1 MIYKIK
7 YLAIN
12 LALLISLY
20 PTIASTDQ
28 EIEKGLLID
37 ELIQEHGF
45 DEQYV
50 MNIFDNT
57 KFLPELI
64 ESISKPAERTKTW
77 PEYRDIFITNKR
89 IAAGVLFAKQ
99 NDDIINHAVAEM
111 GIPRKILLGIL
122 GVETYF
128 GRIQGGYKVMDSLY
142 TLATGYPP
150 RAKFF
155 RSELINLF
163 YLCREEDFSILDIKG
178 SYAGAMGAAQFIS
191 SSYRNY
197 AIDGDADGKIDLF
210 NSWDDV
216 LMSIGNYLK
225 QNGWDASKQ
234 IYSRYPANEMQV
246 SKLSSKTIKPT
257 STIQDLL
264 SHDIDID
271 GFNNDDIAQI
281 IQLDAQ
287 DLQDDS
293 YIGHHNFYVITTYN
307 RNVMYALV
315 VIQLGEAIESYLN

>member
-20 PTIASTDQ
+20 PTLASTNQ
-28 EIEKGLLID
+28 EIEKSLLID

-99 NDDIINHAVAEM
+99 NDDIINRAVAEM

-234 IYSRYPANEMQV
+234 IYSRYAANEMQV

-271 GFNNDDIAQI
+271 GFNNDDIAQF

>member
-1 MIYKIK
+1 MIYKTK

-20 PTIASTDQ
+20 PILASTNQ
-28 EIEKGLLID
+28 EIEKSLLID

-99 NDDIINHAVAEM
+99 NDDIINRAVAEM

-271 GFNNDDIAQI
+271 GFNNDDIAQF

-315 VIQLGEAIESYLN
+315 VIQLGEAIDSYLD

>member
-1 MIYKIK
+1 MIRQTK
-7 YLAIN
+7 YLALN

-20 PTIASTDQ
+20 PTIATTDQ
-28 EIEKGLLID
+28 EIEKDLLIN

-50 MNIFDNT
+50 MNIFDNA

-99 NDDIINHAVAEM
+99 NNDIINRAVAEM

-128 GRIQGGYKVMDSLY
+128 GRIQGSYKVMDSLY

-150 RAKFF
+150 RASFF
-155 RSELINLF
+155 KSELINLF

-197 AIDGDADGKIDLF
+197 AVDGNADGKVDLF
-210 NSWDDV
+210 DSWDDV

-225 QNGWDASKQ
+225 QNGWDASRQ

-257 STIQDLL
+257 STIQGLL
-264 SHDIDID
+264 SHGIEID
-271 GFNNDDIAQI
+271 GFNKDDIAQL
-281 IQLDAQ
+281 IQLDEQ
-287 DLQDDS
+287 DLRSDS

-315 VIQLGEAIESYLN
+315 VIQLGESIERYLN

>member
-1 MIYKIK
+1 MIHRIK
-7 YLAIN
+7 HIVILSALIINVHPSLASSN
-12 LALLISLY
+12 
-20 PTIASTDQ
+20 Q
-28 EIEKGLLID
+28 EREKSLLID

-50 MNIFDNT
+50 LNIFNNT
-57 KFLPELI
+57 KYLPELI
-64 ESISKPAERTKTW
+64 ESISKPAERTKSW
-77 PEYRDIFITNKR
+77 PEYRNIFVTKKR
-89 IAAGVLFAKQ
+89 TAAGVLFAKQ
-99 NDDIINHAVAEM
+99 HEEIIDLAAREM
-111 GIPRKILLGIL
+111 GVPRKILLGIL

-128 GRIQGGYKVMDSLY
+128 GRIQGSYKVMDSLY

-163 YLCREEDFSILDIKG
+163 YLSREENLPILEIKG
-178 SYAGAMGAAQFIS
+178 SYAGAMGASQFIS

-197 AIDGDADGKIDLF
+197 AVDGNADGKIDLF

-225 QNGWDASKQ
+225 QNGWDSSKA
-234 IYSRYPANEMQV
+234 IYSSYPTN
-246 SKLSSKTIKPT
+246 KLPSSIVASKTIKPT
-257 STIQDLL
+257 STVQDLL
-264 SHDIDID
+264 NEGIEIN
-271 GFNNDDIAQI
+271 GFNPDDVAQL
-281 IQLDAQ
+281 IQLDAANIK
-287 DLQDDS
+287 DDS

>member
-1 MIYKIK
+1 MIYKTK

-20 PTIASTDQ
+20 PTLASTNQ
-28 EIEKGLLID
+28 EIEKSLLID

-99 NDDIINHAVAEM
+99 NDDIINRAVAEM

-197 AIDGDADGKIDLF
+197 AVDGNDDGKIDLF
-210 NSWDDV
+210 NSWHDV

-264 SHDIDID
+264 IHGIDID
-271 GFNNDDIAQI
+271 GFDNDDIAQL
-281 IQLDAQ
+281 IQLDDQ
-287 DLQDDS
+287 DLKDDS

>member
-1 MIYKIK
+1 MIYKTK

-20 PTIASTDQ
+20 PILASTNQ
-28 EIEKGLLID
+28 EIEKSLLID

-99 NDDIINHAVAEM
+99 NDDIINRAVAEM

-225 QNGWDASKQ
+225 QNGWNASKQ
-234 IYSRYPANEMQV
+234 IYSRYAANEMQI

-271 GFNNDDIAQI
+271 GFNNDDIAQF

>member
-1 MIYKIK
+1 MICKTK

-12 LALLISLY
+12 LDLLISLY
-20 PTIASTDQ
+20 PILASTNQ
-28 EIEKGLLID
+28 EIEKSLLID

-99 NDDIINHAVAEM
+99 NDDIINRTVAEM

-197 AIDGDADGKIDLF
+197 AVDGNADGKIDLF

-225 QNGWDASKQ
+225 QNDWDTSKQ
-234 IYSRYPANEMQV
+234 IYSRYAANEIQV
-246 SKLSSKTIKPT
+246 SKLSSKTIKPR

-264 SHDIDID
+264 IHGIDID
-271 GFNNDDIAQI
+271 GFDNDDIAQL
-281 IQLDAQ
+281 IQLDDQ
-287 DLQDDS
+287 DLGNDS

>member
-1 MIYKIK
+1 MIYKTK

-20 PTIASTDQ
+20 PILASTNQ
-28 EIEKGLLID
+28 EIEKSLLID

-99 NDDIINHAVAEM
+99 NDDIINRAVAEM

-155 RSELINLF
+155 RSELIKLF
-163 YLCREEDFSILDIKG
+163 YHCREEDFSILDIKG

-210 NSWDDV
+210 NNWDDI

-234 IYSRYPANEMQV
+234 IYSRYAANEMQA
-246 SKLSSKTIKPT
+246 SKLSSKSIKPT

-271 GFNNDDIAQI
+271 GFNNDDIAQF
-281 IQLDAQ
+281 IQLDAH

-293 YIGHHNFYVITTYN
+293 YIGPV
-307 RNVMYALV
+307 
-315 VIQLGEAIESYLN
+315 SYTHLTLPTKRIV

>member
-1 MIYKIK
+1 MICQTK
-7 YLAIN
+7 YLVIN

-20 PTIASTDQ
+20 PTVALTNQ
-28 EIEKGLLID
+28 ETEKSLLID

-99 NDDIINHAVAEM
+99 NDDIINRAVAEM

-264 SHDIDID
+264 IHGIDID
-271 GFNNDDIAQI
+271 GFDNDDIAQL
-281 IQLDAQ
+281 IQLDDQ
-287 DLQDDS
+287 DLKDDS

>member
-1 MIYKIK
+1 MIHRIK
-7 YLAIN
+7 HIVILSALIINVHPSLASSN
-12 LALLISLY
+12 
-20 PTIASTDQ
+20 Q
-28 EIEKGLLID
+28 EREKSLLID

-50 MNIFDNT
+50 LNIFSNT
-57 KFLPELI
+57 KYLPELI

-77 PEYRDIFITNKR
+77 PEYRNIFVTKKR
-89 IAAGVLFAKQ
+89 TAAGVLFAKQ
-99 NDDIINHAVAEM
+99 HEEIIDRAVREM
-111 GIPRKILLGIL
+111 GVPRKILLGIL

-128 GRIQGGYKVMDSLY
+128 GRIQGSYKVMDSLY

-163 YLCREEDFSILDIKG
+163 YLSREENLPILEIKG
-178 SYAGAMGAAQFIS
+178 SYAGAMGASQFIS

-197 AIDGDADGKIDLF
+197 AVDGNADGRIDLF

-225 QNGWDASKQ
+225 QNGWDSSEAIYSHYPTNKLPSSIVASK
-234 IYSRYPANEMQV
+234 R
-246 SKLSSKTIKPT
+246 IKPT
-257 STIQDLL
+257 STVQDLL
-264 SHDIDID
+264 NEGIEIN
-271 GFNNDDIAQI
+271 GFNPDDIAQL
-281 IQLDAQ
+281 IQLDDANIK
-287 DLQDDS
+287 DDS

>member
-1 MIYKIK
+1 MIYKTK

-20 PTIASTDQ
+20 PTLASTNQ
-28 EIEKGLLID
+28 EIEKSLLID

-77 PEYRDIFITNKR
+77 PEYRNIFITNKR

-99 NDDIINHAVAEM
+99 NGDIINRAVAEM

-234 IYSRYPANEMQV
+234 IYSHYAANEMQV

-264 SHDIDID
+264 IHDIDID

>member
-1 MIYKIK
+1 MIYKTK

-20 PTIASTDQ
+20 PTLASTNQ
-28 EIEKGLLID
+28 EIEKSLLID

-99 NDDIINHAVAEM
+99 NDDIINRAVAEM

-128 GRIQGGYKVMDSLY
+128 GRIQGGYKVVDSLY

-197 AIDGDADGKIDLF
+197 AIDGNADGKIDLF

-225 QNGWDASKQ
+225 QNGWDASKK
-234 IYSRYPANEMQV
+234 IYSRYAANEMQV
-246 SKLSSKTIKPT
+246 SKLSSKTIKPI
-257 STIQDLL
+257 STIHDLL
-264 SHDIDID
+264 SHGIDID
-271 GFNNDDIAQI
+271 GFNNEDIAQL
-281 IQLDAQ
+281 IQLDDQ
-287 DLQDDS
+287 DLGSDS

-315 VIQLGEAIESYLN
+315 VIQLGEEIDSYLD

>member
-1 MIYKIK
+1 MIHRIK
-7 YLAIN
+7 HIFIFSALIIN
-12 LALLISLY
+12 LHPAL
-20 PTIASTDQ
+20 ASTDQ
-28 EIEKGLLID
+28 EKEKSLLID

-50 MNIFDNT
+50 LNIFGNT
-57 KFLPELI
+57 KYLPQLI

-77 PEYRDIFITNKR
+77 PEYRNIFVTKKR

-99 NDDIINHAVAEM
+99 HEEIIDRAAREM
-111 GIPRKILLGIL
+111 GVPRKILLGIL

-128 GRIQGGYKVMDSLY
+128 GRIQGSYKVMDSLY

-163 YLCREEDFSILDIKG
+163 YLSREENLPILDIKG
-178 SYAGAMGAAQFIS
+178 SYAGAMGASQFIS

-197 AIDGDADGKIDLF
+197 AVDGNDDGKIDLF

-216 LMSIGNYLK
+216 LISIGNYLK
-225 QNGWDASKQ
+225 QNGWDSSEE
-234 IYSRYPANEMQV
+234 IYSRYPTN
-246 SKLSSKTIKPT
+246 KLLSSIVASKTIKPT
-257 STIQDLL
+257 STVQDLL
-264 SHDIDID
+264 NEGVEIS
-271 GFNNDDIAQI
+271 GFKPDDVAQL
-281 IQLDAQ
+281 IQLDDANVK
-287 DLQDDS
+287 DDS

-315 VIQLGEAIESYLN
+315 VVQLGEAIESYLD

>member
-1 MIYKIK
+1 MIYKTK

-20 PTIASTDQ
+20 PILASANQ
-28 EIEKGLLID
+28 EIEKSLLID

-99 NDDIINHAVAEM
+99 NDDIINRAVAEM

-271 GFNNDDIAQI
+271 GFNNDDIAQF
-281 IQLDAQ
+281 IQLDAK

>member
-1 MIYKIK
+1 MICQKK
-7 YLAIN
+7 YLLIS

-20 PTIASTDQ
+20 PTVASTNQ
-28 EIEKGLLID
+28 ETEKSLLID

-57 KFLPELI
+57 EFLPELI

-99 NDDIINHAVAEM
+99 NDDIINRAVAEM

-163 YLCREEDFSILDIKG
+163 YLCREEDLSILDIKG
-178 SYAGAMGAAQFIS
+178 SYAGAMGAPQFIS

-197 AIDGDADGKIDLF
+197 AVDGNADGKIDLF

-225 QNGWDASKQ
+225 QNGWDTSKQ
-234 IYSRYPANEMQV
+234 IYSRYAANEIQV

-264 SHDIDID
+264 SHGIDID
-271 GFNNDDIAQI
+271 GFDNDDIAQL
-281 IQLDAQ
+281 IQLDDQ
-287 DLQDDS
+287 DLGSDS

>member
-1 MIYKIK
+1 MIYKTK

-12 LALLISLY
+12 FALLISLY
-20 PTIASTDQ
+20 PTLASTNQ
-28 EIEKGLLID
+28 EIEKSLLID

-99 NDDIINHAVAEM
+99 NDDIINRAVAEM

-271 GFNNDDIAQI
+271 GFNNDDIAQF
-281 IQLDAQ
+281 IQLDAK

>member
-1 MIYKIK
+1 MIYKTK

-20 PTIASTDQ
+20 PILASTNQ
-28 EIEKGLLID
+28 EIEKSLLID

-99 NDDIINHAVAEM
+99 NDDIINRAVAEM

-271 GFNNDDIAQI
+271 GFNNDDIAQF

-287 DLQDDS
+287 DLQDDT
-293 YIGHHNFYVITTYN
+293 YICLLYTSPSPRDGLLS
-307 RNVMYALV
+307 RMPSSA
-315 VIQLGEAIESYLN
+315 

>member
-1 MIYKIK
+1 MIHRIK
-7 YLAIN
+7 YIFIFSALIIN
-12 LALLISLY
+12 LHPAL
-20 PTIASTDQ
+20 ASTDQ
-28 EIEKGLLID
+28 EKEKSLLID

-50 MNIFDNT
+50 LNIFGNT
-57 KFLPELI
+57 KYLPQLI

-77 PEYRDIFITNKR
+77 PEYRNIFVTKKR

-99 NDDIINHAVAEM
+99 HEEIIDRAAREM
-111 GIPRKILLGIL
+111 GVPRKILLGIL

-128 GRIQGGYKVMDSLY
+128 GRIQGSYKVMDSLY

-163 YLCREEDFSILDIKG
+163 YLSREENLPILDIKG
-178 SYAGAMGAAQFIS
+178 SYAGAMGASQFIS

-197 AIDGDADGKIDLF
+197 AVDGNDDGKIDLF

-216 LMSIGNYLK
+216 LISIGNYLK
-225 QNGWDASKQ
+225 QNGWDSSEE
-234 IYSRYPANEMQV
+234 IYSRYPTN
-246 SKLSSKTIKPT
+246 KLLSSIVASKTIKPT
-257 STIQDLL
+257 STVQDLL
-264 SHDIDID
+264 NEGVEIS
-271 GFNNDDIAQI
+271 GFKPDDVAQL
-281 IQLDAQ
+281 IQLD
-287 DLQDDS
+287 DVNVKDDS

-315 VIQLGEAIESYLN
+315 VVQLGEAIESYLD

>member
-1 MIYKIK
+1 MIHRIK
-7 YLAIN
+7 HIFIFSALIIN
-12 LALLISLY
+12 LHPAL
-20 PTIASTDQ
+20 ASTDQ
-28 EIEKGLLID
+28 EKEKSLLID

-50 MNIFDNT
+50 LNIFGNT
-57 KFLPELI
+57 KYLPQLI

-77 PEYRDIFITNKR
+77 PEYRNIFVTKKR

-99 NDDIINHAVAEM
+99 HEEIIDRAAREM
-111 GIPRKILLGIL
+111 GVPRKILLGIL

-128 GRIQGGYKVMDSLY
+128 GRIQGSYKVMDSLY

-163 YLCREEDFSILDIKG
+163 YLSREENLAILDIKG
-178 SYAGAMGAAQFIS
+178 SYAGAMGASQFIS

-197 AIDGDADGKIDLF
+197 AVDGNDDGKIDLF

-216 LMSIGNYLK
+216 LISIGNYLK
-225 QNGWDASKQ
+225 QNGWDSSEE
-234 IYSRYPANEMQV
+234 IYSRYPTN
-246 SKLSSKTIKPT
+246 KLLSSIVASKTIKPT
-257 STIQDLL
+257 STVQDLL
-264 SHDIDID
+264 NEGVEIS
-271 GFNNDDIAQI
+271 GFKPDDVAQL
-281 IQLDAQ
+281 IQLDDANVK
-287 DLQDDS
+287 DDS

-315 VIQLGEAIESYLN
+315 VVQLGEAIESYLD

>member
-1 MIYKIK
+1 MIYKTK

-20 PTIASTDQ
+20 PILASTNQ
-28 EIEKGLLID
+28 EIEKSLLID

-99 NDDIINHAVAEM
+99 NDDIINRAVAEM

-210 NSWDDV
+210 NNWDDV

-234 IYSRYPANEMQV
+234 IYSRYAANEMQV

-271 GFNNDDIAQI
+271 GFNNDDIAQF

>member
-1 MIYKIK
+1 MIHRIK
-7 YLAIN
+7 HIVILSALIINVHPSLASSN
-12 LALLISLY
+12 
-20 PTIASTDQ
+20 Q
-28 EIEKGLLID
+28 EREKSLLID

-50 MNIFDNT
+50 LNIFNNT
-57 KFLPELI
+57 KYLPELI
-64 ESISKPAERTKTW
+64 ESISKPAERTKSW
-77 PEYRDIFITNKR
+77 PEYRNIFVTKKR
-89 IAAGVLFAKQ
+89 TAAGVLFAKQ
-99 NDDIINHAVAEM
+99 HEEIIDLAAREM
-111 GIPRKILLGIL
+111 GVPRKILLGIL

-128 GRIQGGYKVMDSLY
+128 GRIQGSYKVMDSLY

-163 YLCREEDFSILDIKG
+163 YLSREENLPILEIKG
-178 SYAGAMGAAQFIS
+178 SYAGAMGASQFIS

-197 AIDGDADGKIDLF
+197 AVDGNADGKIDLF

-225 QNGWDASKQ
+225 QNGWGSSEA
-234 IYSRYPANEMQV
+234 IYSRYPTN
-246 SKLSSKTIKPT
+246 KLSSSIVASKTIKPT
-257 STIQDLL
+257 STVQDLL
-264 SHDIDID
+264 NEGIEIN
-271 GFNNDDIAQI
+271 GFNPDDVAQL
-281 IQLDAQ
+281 IQLDAANIK
-287 DLQDDS
+287 DDS

>member
-1 MIYKIK
+1 MIYKTK
-7 YLAIN
+7 YLAVN
-12 LALLISLY
+12 LALLISLF
-20 PTIASTDQ
+20 PTLASTNQ
-28 EIEKGLLID
+28 EIEKNLLID

-99 NDDIINHAVAEM
+99 NDDIINRAVAEM

-234 IYSRYPANEMQV
+234 IYSRYAANEMQV

>member
-1 MIYKIK
+1 MIYKTK

-28 EIEKGLLID
+28 EIEKSLLID

-99 NDDIINHAVAEM
+99 NDDIINRTVAEM

-155 RSELINLF
+155 SSELINLF

-197 AIDGDADGKIDLF
+197 AVDGNADGKIDLF

-225 QNGWDASKQ
+225 QNDWDTSKQ
-234 IYSRYPANEMQV
+234 IYSRYAANEIQV
-246 SKLSSKTIKPT
+246 SKLSSKTIKPR

-264 SHDIDID
+264 IHGIDID
-271 GFNNDDIAQI
+271 GFDNDDIAQL
-281 IQLDAQ
+281 IQLDDQ
-287 DLQDDS
+287 DLGNDS

>member
-1 MIYKIK
+1 MIYKTK

-20 PTIASTDQ
+20 PILASTNQ
-28 EIEKGLLID
+28 EIEKSLLID

-99 NDDIINHAVAEM
+99 NDDIINRAVAEM

-197 AIDGDADGKIDLF
+197 AVDGNADGKIDLF
-210 NSWDDV
+210 NSWDDI
-216 LMSIGNYLK
+216 LMSIGNYLI
-225 QNGWDASKQ
+225 QNGWDTSKQ
-234 IYSRYPANEMQV
+234 IYSRYAANEMQI

>member
-1 MIYKIK
+1 MIYKTK

-20 PTIASTDQ
+20 PILASTNQ
-28 EIEKGLLID
+28 EIEKSLLID

-77 PEYRDIFITNKR
+77 PEYRNIFITNKR

-210 NSWDDV
+210 NNWDDV

-225 QNGWDASKQ
+225 QNGWDESKQ
-234 IYSRYPANEMQV
+234 IYSRYAANEMQV

-271 GFNNDDIAQI
+271 GFNNDDIAQF

-315 VIQLGEAIESYLN
+315 VIQLGEAIESYLK

>member
-1 MIYKIK
+1 MIYKTK

-20 PTIASTDQ
+20 PILASANQ
-28 EIEKGLLID
+28 EIEKSLLID

-99 NDDIINHAVAEM
+99 NDDIINRAVAEM

-128 GRIQGGYKVMDSLY
+128 GRIQGGYKVMDWLY

-197 AIDGDADGKIDLF
+197 AVDGNDDGKIDLF
-210 NSWDDV
+210 NSWHDV

-257 STIQDLL
+257 STIQYLL

-271 GFNNDDIAQI
+271 GFNNDDIAQF
-281 IQLDAQ
+281 IQLDAK

>member
-1 MIYKIK
+1 MIYKTK

-20 PTIASTDQ
+20 PTLASTDQ
-28 EIEKGLLID
+28 ETEKNLLID

-99 NDDIINHAVAEM
+99 NDDIINRAVAEM

-210 NSWDDV
+210 NSWNDV

-234 IYSRYPANEMQV
+234 IYSRYAANEMQV
-246 SKLSSKTIKPT
+246 LKLSSKTIKPT

-315 VIQLGEAIESYLN
+315 VIQLGEAIDSYLD

>member
-1 MIYKIK
+1 MIYKTK

-20 PTIASTDQ
+20 PILASTNQ
-28 EIEKGLLID
+28 EIEKSLLID

-99 NDDIINHAVAEM
+99 NDDIINRAVAEM

-225 QNGWDASKQ
+225 QNGWDSSKQ
-234 IYSRYPANEMQV
+234 IYSSYAANEMQV
-246 SKLSSKTIKPT
+246 SKLSSKSIKPT

>member
-1 MIYKIK
+1 MIYKTK

-20 PTIASTDQ
+20 PILASTNQ
-28 EIEKGLLID
+28 EIEKSLLID

-99 NDDIINHAVAEM
+99 NDDIINRAVAEM

-197 AIDGDADGKIDLF
+197 AVDGNADGKIDLF

-264 SHDIDID
+264 SHGIDID
-271 GFNNDDIAQI
+271 GFDNDDIAQL
-281 IQLDAQ
+281 IQLDDQ
-287 DLQDDS
+287 DLKDDS

>member
-1 MIYKIK
+1 MICQTK
-7 YLAIN
+7 YLVIN

-20 PTIASTDQ
+20 PTIALTNQ
-28 EIEKGLLID
+28 ETEKSLLID

-50 MNIFDNT
+50 KNIFDNT

-99 NDDIINHAVAEM
+99 NDDIINRAVAEM

-257 STIQDLL
+257 STIQYLL

-271 GFNNDDIAQI
+271 GFNNDDIAQF
-281 IQLDAQ
+281 IQLDAK

-315 VIQLGEAIESYLN
+315 VIQLGEAIDGYLD

>member
-1 MIYKIK
+1 MIYKTK

-20 PTIASTDQ
+20 PILASTNQ
-28 EIEKGLLID
+28 EIEKSLLID

-99 NDDIINHAVAEM
+99 NDDIINRAVAEM

-271 GFNNDDIAQI
+271 GFNNDDIAQFI
-281 IQLDAQ
+281 KLDAQ

>member
-1 MIYKIK
+1 MIYKTK

-20 PTIASTDQ
+20 PILASTNQ
-28 EIEKGLLID
+28 EIEKSLLID

-99 NDDIINHAVAEM
+99 NDDIINRAVAEM

-197 AIDGDADGKIDLF
+197 AVDGNADGKIDLF

-257 STIQDLL
+257 STIQDLI

-271 GFNNDDIAQI
+271 GFNNDDIAQF

>member
-1 MIYKIK
+1 MIYKTK

-20 PTIASTDQ
+20 PILASTNQ
-28 EIEKGLLID
+28 EIEKSLLID

-99 NDDIINHAVAEM
+99 NDDIINRAVAEM

-234 IYSRYPANEMQV
+234 IYSRYAANEMQV

-271 GFNNDDIAQI
+271 GFNNDDIAQF

>member
-1 MIYKIK
+1 MICQKK
-7 YLAIN
+7 YLLIN

-20 PTIASTDQ
+20 PTVASTNQ
-28 EIEKGLLID
+28 ETEKSLLID

-99 NDDIINHAVAEM
+99 NKDVINRAVAEM

-128 GRIQGGYKVMDSLY
+128 GRIQGGYKVVDSLY

-197 AIDGDADGKIDLF
+197 AVDGNADGKIDLF

-225 QNGWDASKQ
+225 QNGWDTSKK
-234 IYSRYPANEMQV
+234 IYSRYAANEMQV
-246 SKLSSKTIKPT
+246 SKLSSKTIKPI
-257 STIQDLL
+257 STIHDLL
-264 SHDIDID
+264 SHGIDID
-271 GFNNDDIAQI
+271 GFNNEDIAQL
-281 IQLDAQ
+281 IQLDDQ
-287 DLQDDS
+287 DLGSDS

-315 VIQLGEAIESYLN
+315 VIQLGEEIDSYLD

>member
-1 MIYKIK
+1 MIRQIK
-7 YLAIN
+7 YTVITLT
-12 LALLISLY
+12 LLISLY
-20 PTIASTDQ
+20 PTIASTEQ
-28 EIEKGLLID
+28 QKERGVLIN

-45 DEQYV
+45 DEKYV

-99 NDDIINHAVAEM
+99 NNDIINRAVAEM
-111 GIPRKILLGIL
+111 GVPRKILLGIL

-128 GRIQGGYKVMDSLY
+128 GRIQGNYKVMDSLY

-150 RAKFF
+150 RANFF
-155 RSELINLF
+155 KSELINLF
-163 YLCREEDFSILDIKG
+163 YLCREENFSILDIKG

-191 SSYRNY
+191 SSYRNF
-197 AIDGDADGKIDLF
+197 AVDGNADGKIDLF
-210 NSWDDV
+210 DNWDDV

-225 QNGWDASKQ
+225 QNGWDASRQ

-257 STIQDLL
+257 STIQSLL
-264 SHDIDID
+264 SHGIEID
-271 GFNNDDIAQI
+271 GFNNDDIAQL
-281 IQLDAQ
+281 IQLDDQ
-287 DLQDDS
+287 DLESDS
-293 YIGHHNFYVITTYN
+293 YVGHHNFYVITTYN
-307 RNVMYALV
+307 RNVMYAMV